1 MIFYWW
7 CCVFNDIE
15 PPGGKKLPEEIAG
28 SRSDGCGVT
37 DKRASPPPRTGSDA
51 LSCFGIEP
59 LLRRRATNAGKM
71 VTMDLPGVTPE
82 KIRSLCA

>member
-37 DKRASPPPRTGSDA
+37 DKRAPPPPDRLGRAVVLWHRAATPSPGDERRKDGDHGS
-51 LSCFGIEP
+51 S
-59 LLRRRATNAGKM
+59 RSN
-71 VTMDLPGVTPE
+71 PGEDT
-82 KIRSLCA
+82 